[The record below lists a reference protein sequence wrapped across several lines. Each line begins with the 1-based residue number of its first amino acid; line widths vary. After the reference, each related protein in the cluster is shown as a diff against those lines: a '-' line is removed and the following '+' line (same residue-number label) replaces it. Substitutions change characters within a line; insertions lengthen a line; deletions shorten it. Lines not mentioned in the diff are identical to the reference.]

1 MHTDNK
7 SQTAPLPRLPKTM
20 QQRLFAVSSML
31 STIRMAFINQMQET
45 GMSDLYDLA
54 ITTEAAAD
62 MLADMAVELDE
73 QPGK

>member
-1 MHTDNK
+1 
-7 SQTAPLPRLPKTM
+7 M